1 MKIRAAVTRAP
12 KAPALLEELRL
23 EGPRPNEIL
32 VRIVATGVCHGDI
45 VARDQVYPVPQPIV
59 FSHEGAG
66 IVEAVGTTV
75 STLRKGDHVI
85 LSYDSCGVC
94 ESCRDR
100 HPMYCREVFQRNF
113 SGHRPDGTTAL
124 SNGTEKIHSH
134 FFGQSSFAT
143 WSLATKENAMKVS
156 KEIPLELLGP
166 LGCGVQTGAG
176 AVVNSLRVQAGDRF
190 AVFGAGAVGLSAVMA
205 ARLVG
210 AAMIIAIDLHE
221 SRLEIARNFGAT
233 HTMNPSDVDPVARI
247 LELTG
252 GLGVN
257 VALDTSGI
265 PSVVRQA
272 VQILAVRGSCG
283 IVGGSGELTLEALA
297 LITGGRQI
305 RGINEGDSV
314 PELSP
319 SSSISIHKVAS
330 RLISWLNS
338 TISLRLTR
346 RSQTASRV
354 ESSSPSSACRMVAE
368 YQSVP

>member
-1 MKIRAAVTRAP
+1 MRKLPGPSPDGILPGGV
-12 KAPALLEELRL
+12 PA
-23 EGPRPNEIL
+23 
-32 VRIVATGVCHGDI
+32 
-45 VARDQVYPVPQPIV
+45 
-59 FSHEGAG
+59 
-66 IVEAVGTTV
+66 
-75 STLRKGDHVI
+75 K
-85 LSYDSCGVC
+85 
-94 ESCRDR
+94 
-100 HPMYCREVFQRNF
+100 F
-113 SGHRPDGTTAL
+113 SGQRPDGTTAL

-143 WSLATKENAMKVS
+143 WSLATKENAIKVS

-176 AVVNSLRVQAGDRF
+176 AVINSLRVEAGDRF

-221 SRLEIARNFGAT
+221 SRLQIARNFGAT
-233 HTMNPSDVDPVARI
+233 HTMNPSDIDPIAHI

-283 IVGGSGELTLEALA
+283 IVGGSGELTLEALP

-314 PELSP
+314 PELFIP
-319 SSSISIHKVAS
+319 K
-330 RLISWLNS
+330 LLD
-338 TISLRLTR
+338 LY
-346 RSQTASRV
+346 SQGRFPFDQLVKFYDFGQFNEAIADSESGRV
-354 ESSSPSSACRMVAE
+354 IKPIIRM
-368 YQSVP
+368 SDG